1 MEFRVLHPSALYAL
15 LAIIP
20 MIGLFVWDRYQ
31 RRRLLALYA
40 EPLLS
45 ARLAAPAL
53 PWRRTIRDGMLV
65 LAVVAMVGAL
75 VRPQFGDHETR
86 EGRGGVDVYL
96 LVDVSRSMLVRDVLD
111 SRGAETSRLE
121 RAQQFLNILV
131 RRLAGDRIGL
141 IPFTS
146 EAFIFCPLTR
156 DHSMLLSF
164 VREISPELMGVQGTD
179 IGNALGLALDAFEV
193 APSPGGR
200 AVVIITDGEDH
211 GEYTD
216 VVLKR
221 AADMGVRVHFVA
233 IGSEAGGPVP
243 GERGGFV
250 RASDG
255 TVVVSRMV
263 MSNLLR
269 SAALAG
275 GVVWPLESNTGMVEA
290 ERIFL
295 DLRQLKQAET
305 EEATFRVVTEKFP
318 PFILLALVLLAIEGL
333 VPIRGRDSR
342 TWTGRF
348 QSA

>member
-1 MEFRVLHPSALYAL
+1 MEFRFLHPTALYAL
-15 LAIIP
+15 AAIIP
-20 MIGLFVWDRYQ
+20 MLGLFMWDRYQ
-31 RRRLLALYA
+31 RRRLLARYA
-40 EPLLS
+40 EPRLS
-45 ARLAAPAL
+45 ARLAAPTL
-53 PWRRTIRDGMLV
+53 PWRRLIRDGILV

-75 VRPQFGDHETR
+75 TRPQFGDQEMR
-86 EGRGGVDVYL
+86 EARGGVDVYL
-96 LVDVSRSMLVRDVLD
+96 LVDVSRSMLVRDMVD
-111 SRGAETSRLE
+111 GRGAETTRLE

-156 DHSMLLSF
+156 DYMMLLGF
-164 VREISPELMGVQGTD
+164 VREMAPELMGVQGTD
-179 IGNALGLALDAFEV
+179 IGNALGLALDAFDA

-221 AADMGVRVHFVA
+221 AADMGVRIHFVTV
-233 IGSEAGGPVP
+233 GTEAGGPVP
-243 GERGGFV
+243 AERGGFM
-250 RASDG
+250 RATDG
-255 TVVVSRMV
+255 TVVVSRMKA
-263 MSNLLR
+263 
-269 SAALAG
+269 SAVQGMAAASG
-275 GVVWPLESNTGMVEA
+275 GVMWPLDSNTGMVEA

-295 DLRQLKQAET
+295 DLRQLKQAGT
-305 EEATFRVVTEKFP
+305 EEASFRVVTEKFP